1 MCHDDLTRGGAEVS
15 AEWKDGRV
23 SSCLVTADREFAGK
37 ITANGEAYDLKLS
50 AGETL
55 RVI

>member
-1 MCHDDLTRGGAEVS
+1 MCHDDLTRCGAEVS

-23 SSCLVTADREFAGK
+23 TSCLVTADREFAGK